1 MKLGA
6 RILKTGIAITLA
18 ILLAQQFHLPSPVF
32 AAIAA
37 VFAVQ
42 PSIYRSYLSA
52 LEQLQANVIGAI
64 LAIAFV
70 LIFGTNPFIIGLT
83 AVIVIAINLK
93 LKIENT
99 IGLALVTVIAIMENT
114 SEHFIK
120 FAIIRFLTI
129 MLGVL
134 SAFIVNLI
142 FLPPKYETKL
152 YYKIVDTTEEIIKW
166 TRMNIRQA
174 SEYTLLKEDIERI
187 KEKMGRMEQMFTLY
201 KEERI
206 YKKKQVFVK
215 SRKLVLFRQMIV
227 TTTRALAT
235 LKLLHRLEH
244 DMHHMPKTFQHL
256 IRSEIDCL
264 LTYHEQV
271 MLKFVGKIKT
281 QFSETMANEVGSSK
295 RALINHFMK
304 QKLFEDEEE
313 NKMLYHLF
321 PLIAAIV
328 EYGEQLEHLDKLIDS
343 FHSYHKEVNEF
354 DIQEKQ
360 ENE

>member
-18 ILLAQQFHLPSPVF
+18 TLLAHQLQLPSPVF

-37 VFAVQ
+37 VFAIQ
-42 PSIYRSYLSA
+42 PSIYRSYLSV
-52 LEQLQANVIGAI
+52 LEQLQANIIGAI
-64 LAIAFV
+64 LAIIFV
-70 LIFGTNPFIIGLT
+70 LIFGNNPFIIGLT
-83 AVIVIAINLK
+83 AVIVISINLK

-114 SEHFIK
+114 SEQFIE

-134 SAFIVNLI
+134 SAFIVNLVFI
-142 FLPPKYETKL
+142 PPKYETKL

-187 KEKMGRMEQMFTLY
+187 KEKMNKMELLFTLY

-206 YKKKQVFVK
+206 YQKKKVFVK

-227 TTTRALAT
+227 TTTRALGT

-244 DMHHMPKTFQHL
+244 DMHRMPKTFQHL

-281 QFSETMANEVGSSK
+281 QFSETMANEVCSSK
-295 RALINHFMK
+295 RALIDHFMK

-313 NKMLYHLF
+313 NKMVYHLF
-321 PLIAAIV
+321 PLVSAIV
-328 EYGEQLEHLDKLIDS
+328 EYSEQLEHLDKLIDS

>member
-18 ILLAQQFHLPSPVF
+18 ILLAQQLHLPSPVF
-32 AAIAA
+32 AGIAA
-37 VFAVQ
+37 VFAIQ
-42 PSIYRSYLSA
+42 PSIYRSYLSV
-52 LEQLQANVIGAI
+52 LEQLQSNVIGAV
-64 LAIAFV
+64 LAIIFV
-70 LIFGTNPFIIGLT
+70 LVFGNNPFIIGLT

-114 SEHFIK
+114 SEQFVE
-120 FAIIRFLTI
+120 FAVIRFLTI

-134 SAFIVNLI
+134 SAFVVNLV

-152 YYKIVDTTEEIIKW
+152 YYKIVHTTEEIIKW

-174 SEYTLLKEDIERI
+174 SEHTLLKEDIERI
-187 KEKMGRMEQMFTLY
+187 KEKMNKMEQLFALY
-201 KEERI
+201 KEERT
-206 YKKKQVFVK
+206 YQKKKVFVK

-227 TTTRALAT
+227 TTTRGLET
-235 LKLLHRLEH
+235 LKLLNRLEH
-244 DMHHMPKTFQHL
+244 DMHHMPKTFQNL
-256 IRSEIDCL
+256 IKSEIDCL

-271 MLKFVGKIKT
+271 MLKFVRKIKT
-281 QFSETMANEVGSSK
+281 QHSETMVNEVCSSK
-295 RALINHFMK
+295 RALINDFMK
-304 QKLFEDEEE
+304 HRLFEDEEE
-313 NKMLYHLF
+313 NKMVYHLF
-321 PLIAAIV
+321 PLVAALV
-328 EYGEQLEHLDKLIDS
+328 EYSAQLEHLDKLIDS

-354 DIQEKQ
+354 NIQEEE